1 MDDFTWR
8 KRLEDRRKRRKRE
21 RLFVLFFIIAIIASF
36 FLYIGVYTKTPDY
49 AMKTVQEA
57 LKDNDSDTFGRYV
70 DLISVTSKA
79 YDDLTVDLF
88 KYDTQLSDRERSL
101 FENFYVLI
109 RPQIAQ
115 GAADVID
122 YKIQKGIWTLPD
134 GILQGRQ
141 LGVDFD
147 LLLERS
153 LIRHTTIVGTGKVEY
168 TDVGKVIV
176 DLNVIEDYTNK
187 PFTLQLEVENVNGS
201 GWSFG
206 GFEFDLF
213 EHSWKVGSV
222 NLNLGTSEWRVVGI
236 KNYREYLEMV
246 APILKQ
252 EIADYIDNTSEIVN
266 RYNEAFRTQQNE
278 FTYMQRTQN
287 GVMNPQQRE
296 RIASYIENNVIP
308 TLQNRQMELDEIA
321 APNGAIYLQK
331 LRKES
336 TTITVSAWSYYIK
349 GLRENSAEAFDT
361 AESLHKQELAI
372 DQRIEEI
379 VHNSAISRDRP
390 DLP

>member
-168 TDVGKVIV
+168 TDVGKVTV